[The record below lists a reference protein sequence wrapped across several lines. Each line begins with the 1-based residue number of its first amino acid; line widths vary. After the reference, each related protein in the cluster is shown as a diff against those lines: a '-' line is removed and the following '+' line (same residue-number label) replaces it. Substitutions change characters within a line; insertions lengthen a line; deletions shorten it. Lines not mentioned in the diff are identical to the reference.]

1 MTDDVMPMNEEELYE
16 RRLRRRKQLAIAGT
30 VLLVAAGV
38 GAYFMCCP
46 ESPRFNR
53 KPLTKEWWQR
63 QKYHAF
69 H

>member
-1 MTDDVMPMNEEELYE
+1 MTDDMMLDDEELYE

-53 KPLTKEWWQR
+53 QPWKKQWWQR
-63 QKYHAF
+63 QRYHAF